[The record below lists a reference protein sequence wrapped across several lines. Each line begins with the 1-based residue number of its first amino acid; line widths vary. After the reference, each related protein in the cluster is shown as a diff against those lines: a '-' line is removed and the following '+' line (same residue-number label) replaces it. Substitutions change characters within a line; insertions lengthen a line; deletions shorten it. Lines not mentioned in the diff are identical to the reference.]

1 VASKKVKS
9 QIDQL
14 KSEAEANYSAS
25 RWEDSAKTYEHLV
38 GLAQQNNELS
48 KAIRF
53 ALAAIKAWSKL
64 SDKLHRINRLY
75 QAIGLIG
82 LKKAAVGFEK
92 LGKQADSNDD
102 PKTAAANFEDAGSNY
117 NLIQS
122 FDKAKHCYQKAA
134 QAFEKLYS
142 KAEKENDFETS
153 IHLLDRICG
162 LYTKLG
168 TLLARLLI
176 ERKDLEE
183 STTKE
188 IRKEKSEFYRKA
200 NELMKKKATIHE
212 KLAQFYLNKKDA
224 DCKHIAEKE
233 YQNAIK
239 IMESCDDME
248 EVKKLKGKLE
258 KIRKK

>member
-1 VASKKVKS
+1 MKS

-38 GLAQQNNELS
+38 GLAQQNNELE
-48 KAIRF
+48 KAIKF

-64 SDKLHRINRLY
+64 PDKLNRINRLY

-82 LKKAAVGFEK
+82 LKKAAIGFEK
-92 LGKQADSNDD
+92 LGNKADSTDD
-102 PKTAAANFEDAGSNY
+102 LKTAAANYEDAGSNY

-122 FDKAKHCYQKAA
+122 FDKAKQCYQKAA
-134 QAFEKLYS
+134 QAFEKLSS

-153 IHLLDRICG
+153 IHLLDRVGG

-176 ERKDLEE
+176 ERKDLDEF
-183 STTKE
+183 TTKE

-200 NELMKKKATIHE
+200 NELMKKKALTHE

-239 IMESCDDME
+239 IMESCDDLDE
-248 EVKKLKGKLE
+248 AKKLKGKLE
-258 KIRKK
+258 KIRKKK